1 MEKAAADEKV
11 RKVNALVAQSD
22 SRKRP
27 LSPPIPPEPTDV
39 KRPKLDSNPTAG
51 TSASFLATF
60 DFTTLPANLITDL
73 IVANL
78 EAFTESTLIGLVRAF
93 RESRGLGTSVVP
105 VIPAPK
111 AIPPCVEKDLQNGE
125 RTPTPQGRQV
135 TPVPAPGT
143 PPSKVK
149 DEPVD
154 PLQMDIDQDELEYE
168 PDRLNQE
175 VRMMSVPVNSSSS
188 VCSEFPA
195 LGRCWVG
202 IIGGG
207 NRSSDHQSTTDRF

>member
-1 MEKAAADEKV
+1 MEKAAADEKA
-11 RKVNALVAQSD
+11 RKTNAFVAVGD
-22 SRKRP
+22 SRKRT
-27 LSPPIPPEPTDV
+27 LSTPAPGEPTDA
-39 KRPKLDSNPTAG
+39 KRPKLDSSAAG
-51 TSASFLATF
+51 STSASFLATF
-60 DFTTLPANLITDL
+60 DFTTLPANLITEL

-78 EAFTESTLIGLVRAF
+78 EAFTEPALINLVQAF
-93 RESRGLGTSVVP
+93 RESRGLGASPVP
-105 VIPAPK
+105 AAPVPAAPK
-111 AIPPCVEKDLQNGE
+111 AIPPHIERDIRDGE

-175 VRMMSVPVNSSSS
+175 VRQP
-188 VCSEFPA
+188 FP
-195 LGRCWVG
+195 
-202 IIGGG
+202 
-207 NRSSDHQSTTDRF
+207 